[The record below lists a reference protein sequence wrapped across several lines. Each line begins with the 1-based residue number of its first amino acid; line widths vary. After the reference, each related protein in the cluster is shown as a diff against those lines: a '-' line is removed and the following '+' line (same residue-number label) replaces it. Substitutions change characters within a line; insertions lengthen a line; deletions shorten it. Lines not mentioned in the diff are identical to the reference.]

1 MHDADDT
8 PPQIPDAES
17 DEAPDPVEVPHTDIA
32 PDVLRGVIESFVLRE
47 GTEYGATDH
56 SLEQKV
62 AQVMRQLERGTARI
76 MFEPESA
83 TVTIVTKNGRGAA

>member
-1 MHDADDT
+1 MHESDHT
-8 PPQIPDAES
+8 PDETS

-32 PDVLRGVIESFVLRE
+32 PDVLRRVIESFVLRE

-83 TVTIVTKNGRGAA
+83 TVTIVTKIGRGAA